1 MIVKL
6 FSYKTFA
13 LIIPILLLFVQST
26 QSQVVSLDNDVKL
39 TLERDTS
46 WEVGISGGV
55 SKFDKSFNPNSNAPY
70 KKFNYWKSDFNAGF
84 SASVIKNFST
94 KLSAEVELF
103 STKLSGTWNSA
114 SGYPVP
120 PMAIANGLTTPKP
133 FETGLKQIN
142 AFVAVNLN
150 QLLKPQR
157 TNDKWYLFAKGG
169 VGVGIIKANSS
180 LYSFPRP
187 NEGVYSVLYGAGV
200 AYRVNQNIK
209 IKAGLTF
216 TRVSSDRLDGVHE
229 LIPGKPLT
237 GSDSYYFYNIKE
249 RFAYPY
255 VAVTYRLGRK
265 KKKRKQVEIRPPQ
278 VRKMAVPEP
287 KLLKVPE
294 VKIQQLITVKPN
306 IIGKTYSVYYGF
318 DKWDLSKKAMADLDK
333 LSKDMLDNPPTD
345 VELKSH
351 TDSRGPAKYNMML
364 SEIRG
369 KMAQYYILGHGITP
383 ERVSSKGYGETQL
396 LNKCADGVKC
406 TEAEHAINRRTE
418 TIIKKRKEIEVV
430 K

>member
-1 MIVKL
+1 MIVRL
-6 FSYKTFA
+6 FSSKTFA
-13 LIIPILLLFVQST
+13 LIIPILFLFIQGVQS
-26 QSQVVSLDNDVKL
+26 QAVKTNKDIKV

-46 WEVGISGGV
+46 WEVGV
-55 SKFDKSFNPNSNAPY
+55 SVGASNFVKTINPNPDAPY
-70 KKFNYWKSDFNAGF
+70 KKFNYWNSDVNAGF

-94 KLSAEVELF
+94 KLSAEIELF

-120 PMAIANGLTTPKP
+120 LMATANGLTVPKP
-133 FETGLKQIN
+133 FETGVNQIN
-142 AFVAVNLN
+142 AFVALNLN
-150 QLLKPQR
+150 QLFKPQR
-157 TNDKWYLFAKGG
+157 INDKWYIFAKGG
-169 VGVGIIKANSS
+169 VGVGILKGNSS
-180 LYSFPRP
+180 LYTFPRP
-187 NEGVYSVLYGAGV
+187 NEGVYSTLYGAGV

-209 IKAGLTF
+209 LKAGLTF

-255 VAVTYRLGRK
+255 IAVTYRLGRK
-265 KKKRKQVEIRPPQ
+265 KKKKKQVEIRPPQ
-278 VRKMAVPEP
+278 LRPLPTPEP
-287 KLLKVPE
+287 KVLKVPE
-294 VKIQQLITVKPN
+294 RKIDQLSLVKPN

-318 DKWDLSKKAMADLDK
+318 DKWDLNKKSMEELDK

-383 ERVSSKGYGETQL
+383 DRVSSKGYGETQL

-418 TIIKKRKEIEVV
+418 TIIHKKK
-430 K
+430 

>member
-1 MIVKL
+1 MIVRL
-6 FSYKTFA
+6 FSSKTFA
-13 LIIPILLLFVQST
+13 LIIPILLLFIQGAH
-26 QSQVVSLDNDVKL
+26 SQPIKTNKDIKV

-46 WEVGISGGV
+46 WEVGV
-55 SKFDKSFNPNSNAPY
+55 SAGTSNFVKTINPNSDAPY
-70 KKFNYWKSDFNAGF
+70 KKFNYWNSDLNAGF

-94 KLSAEVELF
+94 KLSAEIELF
-103 STKLSGTWNSA
+103 STKLSGTWNST

-120 PMAIANGLTTPKP
+120 PMAIANGLTVPKP
-133 FETGLKQIN
+133 FETGVNQIN

-150 QLLKPQR
+150 QLFKPQR
-157 TNDKWYLFAKGG
+157 INDKWYIFAKGG
-169 VGVGIIKANSS
+169 IGVGILKANSS
-180 LYSFPRP
+180 LYAFPRP
-187 NEGVYSVLYGAGV
+187 NEGVYSTLYGAGV

-209 IKAGLTF
+209 LKAGLTF
-216 TRVSSDRLDGVHE
+216 TRVSSDRLDGIHE

-255 VAVTYRLGRK
+255 IAVTYRIGRK
-265 KKKRKQVEIRPPQ
+265 KKKKKQVEIRPPQ
-278 VRKMAVPEP
+278 LKPMPTPE
-287 KLLKVPE
+287 LTVLKVPE
-294 VKIQQLITVKPN
+294 RKIAQLSLVKPN

-318 DKWDLSKKAMADLDK
+318 DKWDLNKKSMEELDK
-333 LSKDMLDNPPTD
+333 LSRDMLENPPTD
-345 VELKSH
+345 VELRSH
-351 TDSRGPAKYNMML
+351 TDSRGAAKYNMML

-383 ERVSSKGYGETQL
+383 DRVSSKGYGETRL

-418 TIIKKRKEIEVV
+418 TIIHKKE
-430 K
+430 

>member
-6 FSYKTFA
+6 FSSKTFV
-13 LIIPILLLFVQST
+13 LIIPIFLLFVQGT
-26 QSQVVSLDNDVKL
+26 KSQEFKVDKDIKV

-70 KKFNYWKSDFNAGF
+70 KKFNYWKSDLNGGF

-114 SGYPVP
+114 SGFPVP
-120 PMAIANGLTTPKP
+120 PMAIANGLTTPNP
-133 FETGLKQIN
+133 FETGVKQIN

-150 QLLKPQR
+150 QLFKPQR
-157 TNDKWYLFAKGG
+157 TNDKWYVFAKGG
-169 VGVGIIKANSS
+169 VGVGILKANSS
-180 LYSFPRP
+180 LYNFPRP
-187 NEGVYSVLYGAGV
+187 NEGVYSALYGAGV
-200 AYRVNQNIK
+200 AYRIKENIK
-209 IKAGLTF
+209 VKVGLTF
-216 TRVSSDRLDGVHE
+216 TRTASDRLDGIHE

-255 VAVTYRLGRK
+255 VAVTYRIGRK
-265 KKKRKQVEIRPPQ
+265 KKKKKQVEIRPPQ
-278 VRKMAVPEP
+278 LQPMRVPEP
-287 KLLKVPE
+287 KVLKVPE
-294 VKIQQLITVKPN
+294 VKIQQLVTVKPN

-318 DKWDLSKKAMADLDK
+318 DKWDLSKKAMEELDK
-333 LSKDMLDNPPTD
+333 LSKDMLENPPTN

-351 TDSRGPAKYNMML
+351 TDSRGAAKYNMML

-369 KMAQYYILGHGITP
+369 KMAQYYILGHGITQD
-383 ERVSSKGYGETQL
+383 RVESKGYGETQL
-396 LNKCADGVKC
+396 LNKCADGVRC
-406 TEAEHAINRRTE
+406 SEAEHAINRRTE
-418 TIIKKRKEIEVV
+418 TIIKKKQNEVA